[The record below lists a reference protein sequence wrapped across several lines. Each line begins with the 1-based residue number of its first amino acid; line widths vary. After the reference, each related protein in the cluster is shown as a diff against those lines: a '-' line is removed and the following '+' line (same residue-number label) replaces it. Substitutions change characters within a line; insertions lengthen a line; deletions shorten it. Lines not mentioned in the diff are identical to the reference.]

1 MNKKL
6 IFAFCTA
13 MLCFGCEIQD
23 GKKMFSASATIYLK
37 NETSS
42 VIRSESG
49 LGYEIQSGEIV
60 VHKESE
66 TMSLKRP
73 TVDTYQPF
81 SGEYVFYYIDE
92 SKCEVGLTDIENYE
106 NRKEVSPLHFELTF
120 RFTEEKKANAEPCTI
135 PVLD

>member
-13 MLCFGCEIQD
+13 MLRFGCSKT
-23 GKKMFSASATIYLK
+23 GCCLYKTSATIYLI

-49 LGYEIQSGEIV
+49 LGYEIQSGETII
-60 VHKESE
+60 HEESE
-66 TMSLKRP
+66 EGEYSKRP

-92 SKCEVGLTDIENYE
+92 SKCEVGLTDIENFE